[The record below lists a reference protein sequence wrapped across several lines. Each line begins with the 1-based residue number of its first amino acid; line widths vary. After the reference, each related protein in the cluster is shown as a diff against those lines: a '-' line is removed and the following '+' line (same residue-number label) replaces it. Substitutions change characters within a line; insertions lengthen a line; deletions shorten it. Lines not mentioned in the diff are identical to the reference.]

1 MVGAVAASENDGAAA
16 SEDDG
21 AVAAGRARAGAAGAV
36 SKARFIA
43 SRHELV
49 RTSIVSALIAD
60 CLRGCRAGLA
70 ARAAGSCCR
79 SAIPGLAAGA
89 AVRPDIASPAAIA
102 LVCEISM
109 SGRRVYQPSET
120 TLTKHTRP
128 EAVPSKYG
136 SVIMNT
142 HRAQWECGFTHY
154 FTTERNGRFLN
165 STSTSPRIQA
175 RRPPCFCFCPLW
187 PRRPWIRSSILQRK
201 EAVLRVAAY
210 ATRGRKPARMSNFMA
225 TRKPKYAVRLVRGFG
240 GRVRS
245 GA

>member
-102 LVCEISM
+102 LVCEISIYE
-109 SGRRVYQPSET
+109 RAARVPTFRNHLDQT
-120 TLTKHTRP
+120 HTP
-128 EAVPSKYG
+128 G
-136 SVIMNT
+136 SC
-142 HRAQWECGFTHY
+142 AQQV
-154 FTTERNGRFLN
+154 RFGYYEHTPG
-165 STSTSPRIQA
+165 SMGMW
-175 RRPPCFCFCPLW
+175 F
-187 PRRPWIRSSILQRK
+187 
-201 EAVLRVAAY
+201 Y
-210 ATRGRKPARMSNFMA
+210 ALLYNRT
-225 TRKPKYAVRLVRGFG
+225 
-240 GRVRS
+240 
-245 GA
+245 